1 MGASSSK
8 QKQKPTPKTPGHPV
22 GPERTLRKL
31 RETENPLRVMLRSYR
46 SRAEKDLAFRFLET
60 AKHMKCEQLIEL
72 LAHELLTNIERRREQ
87 PGREL
92 ILATNK
98 NGPTSVA
105 GYAFIE
111 YRKRGVYIHLL
122 EACYKKRGI
131 GSVLLDYVI
140 DRAKAAGAKFIDL
153 VSVDDP
159 ATLRFYES
167 KGFLRGPY
175 GTRSG
180 VKPTN
185 WKRVDYSSSNND
197 EKKEQLPKLHLIL

>member
-8 QKQKPTPKTPGHPV
+8 SKPKPTPIEHPV
-22 GPERTLRKL
+22 GPERTLRKR
-31 RETENPLRVMLRSYR
+31 RETETPLRVMLRVYR
-46 SRAEKDLAFRFLET
+46 SRAEKDLALRFLET
-60 AKHMKCEQLIEL
+60 AKHMACEQLIDI
-72 LAHELLTNIERRREQ
+72 LAREILTNIERRRDR
-87 PGREL
+87 PDREL

-98 NGPTSVA
+98 IGPTSVA

-111 YRKRGVYIHLL
+111 YRKRGVYVHLL

-131 GSVLLDYVI
+131 GSILLDYAI
-140 DRAKAAGAKFIDL
+140 DRAKAAGARFIDL

-175 GTRSG
+175 GSRSG

-185 WKRVDYSSSNND
+185 WKQVDYSSSNND

>member
-1 MGASSSK
+1 
-8 QKQKPTPKTPGHPV
+8 
-22 GPERTLRKL
+22 
-31 RETENPLRVMLRSYR
+31 
-46 SRAEKDLAFRFLET
+46 
-60 AKHMKCEQLIEL
+60 MKCEQLIEI
-72 LAHELLTNIERRREQ
+72 LAREILTNIERRRER
-87 PGREL
+87 PDREL

-197 EKKEQLPKLHLIL
+197 EKKEQLPKLHLLL